1 VRKLPERRFELRGRS
16 PAPANCFAAEATSP
30 EVPDADPRES
40 AGALKTPGGP
50 DCICANLT
58 AVDLKLADYNGSDV
72 LFAGPLAG
80 AWSEIESTLNA
91 VPLHLKPSDQASKV
105 GAPIWDP
112 VGMNSVIKDQL
123 LRLGWAANVPVPAA
137 YSFLGTDVDF
147 VKEGTIME
155 VQFSN
160 YPFLLNNM
168 LRCELFHKSKEPL
181 AGTAIC
187 AAVIVTKAHM
197 FDASNST
204 LYFEQAKMQ
213 LDELIGH
220 SVFDVPLRLVGLTSA
235 QGPAVP
241 VIWTEYS
248 AARYSR
254 TVRAR
259 RETTADISPGRRA
272 ASRAR
277 VTVA

>member
-1 VRKLPERRFELRGRS
+1 M
-16 PAPANCFAAEATSP
+16 
-30 EVPDADPRES
+30 
-40 AGALKTPGGP
+40 
-50 DCICANLT
+50 
-58 AVDLKLADYNGSDV
+58 DLMLADYNGADT
-72 LFAGPLAG
+72 LFHGPLAA
-80 AWSEIESTLNA
+80 AWSDVRATLEA

-112 VGMNSVIKDQL
+112 VGMNSAIKDLLLQL
-123 LRLGWAANVPVPAA
+123 KWAANVPVPRA

-147 VKEGTIME
+147 VKDGTIVE

-168 LRCELFHKSKEPL
+168 LRCELFHKSREQL
-181 AGTAIC
+181 AGTRIRAAI
-187 AAVIVTKAHM
+187 IVTKGHM

-220 SVFDVPLRLVGLTSA
+220 SVFDVPLRLVGLTSPHGA
-235 QGPAVP
+235 AVP
-241 VIWTEYS
+241 VTWTEYS

-254 TVRAR
+254 TVRTR
-259 RETTADISPGRRA
+259 RETTAKISPGRRTT
-272 ASRAR
+272 SRAL